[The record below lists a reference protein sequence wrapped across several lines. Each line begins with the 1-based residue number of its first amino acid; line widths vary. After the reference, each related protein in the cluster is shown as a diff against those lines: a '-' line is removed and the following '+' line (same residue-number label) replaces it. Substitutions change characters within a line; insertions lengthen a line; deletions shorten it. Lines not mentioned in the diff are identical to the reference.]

1 MYTESQWAQIGNGAD
16 NALVKELF
24 DKGLAY
30 KLAAYGGWNTAGNS
44 LGFALGQGLM
54 SNEFAQ
60 SMKKVLLDERYLD
73 DWAYQSNVRMKTY
86 TQLIWPNYW
95 PNSDLK
101 GEQLDKAEAFISR
114 EMVQLA
120 EPLMGEAVKAYH
132 YTLPWKRMFEVQVAQ

>member
-1 MYTESQWAQIGNGAD
+1 
-16 NALVKELF
+16 
-24 DKGLAY
+24 
-30 KLAAYGGWNTAGNS
+30 
-44 LGFALGQGLM
+44 M

-120 EPLMGEAVKAYH
+120 EPLMGEAVKAYR